1 MIAWIKAQWAQLPH
15 QVQGGITAFGAAIF
29 TMMAK
34 NAVAGTTCTTLA
46 CVKERI
52 PVMISSGLAALF
64 AFYMTPNRKN
74 GNGAPPA
81 PPVP

>member
-1 MIAWIKAQWAQLPH
+1 MNLVGWIKSQWSQLPH

-34 NAVAGTTCTTLA
+34 NAVTGNMCSTFS

-52 PVMISSGLAALF
+52 PTMLAAGIAALF
-64 AFYMTPNRKN
+64 AFYMTPNKPN
-74 GNGAPPA
+74 G
-81 PPVP
+81 VPKT